1 MASELAFQY
10 FRQAVLNSIQTTV
23 NEVFNKSQ
31 ENCPMVTGVLRGSGG
46 ISQANPPVG
55 DYTIS
60 YNINNSAPYAQIV
73 EEGGFVNSYVR
84 RNSRTGKTHAVKGYG
99 VDGNFFIKNAI
110 TDVFSG
116 DYNLTVIQANEGSSG
131 YYINI

>member
-1 MASELAFQY
+1 MASELTWYY
-10 FRQAVLNSIQTTV
+10 FKQAILNSIQATV

-31 ENCPMVTGVLRGSGG
+31 ENCPVITGTLRGSGG
-46 ISQANPPVG
+46 ISQSNPPIG

-60 YNINNSAPYAQIV
+60 YNINDAAPYTQIV

-84 RNSRTGKTHAVKGYG
+84 RNRTGRTHAVKGYN
-99 VDGNFFIKNAI
+99 VDGKFFIKNAI

-116 DYNLTVIQANEGSSG
+116 DYNMTVIQANQGSSG

>member
-1 MASELAFQY
+1 M
-10 FRQAVLNSIQTTV
+10 NSIQTTV

-31 ENCPMVTGVLRGSGG
+31 ENCPVITGALRGSGG
-46 ISQANPPVG
+46 ISQSNPPVG

-60 YNINNSAPYAQIV
+60 YNINDAAPYTQIV

-84 RNSRTGKTHAVKGYG
+84 RNNRTGKTHAVKGYD
-99 VDGNFFIKNAI
+99 VDGKFFIKNAI
-110 TDVFSG
+110 TDIFSG
-116 DYNLTVIQANEGSSG
+116 NYNITVIQANQGSAG

>member
-1 MASELAFQY
+1 MASELTWYY
-10 FRQAVLNSIQTTV
+10 FKQAILNSIQATV

-31 ENCPMVTGVLRGSGG
+31 ENCPVITGTLRGSGG
-46 ISQANPPVG
+46 ISQSNPPIG

-60 YNINNSAPYAQIV
+60 YNINDAAPYTQIV

-84 RNSRTGKTHAVKGYG
+84 RNRTGRTHAVKGYN
-99 VDGNFFIKNAI
+99 VDGKFFIKNAI
-110 TDVFSG
+110 TDVFNG
-116 DYNLTVIQANEGSSG
+116 DYNMTVIQANQGSSG

>member
-1 MASELAFQY
+1 MASGLTWYY
-10 FRQAVLNSIQTTV
+10 FKQAILNSIQATV

-31 ENCPMVTGVLRGSGG
+31 ENCPVITGTLRGSGG
-46 ISQANPPVG
+46 ISQSNPPVG

-60 YNINNSAPYAQIV
+60 YNINDAAPYTQIV

-84 RNSRTGKTHAVKGYG
+84 RNRTGRTHAVKGYN
-99 VDGNFFIKNAI
+99 VDGKFFIKNAI

-116 DYNLTVIQANEGSSG
+116 DYNMTVIQANQGSSG

>member
-1 MASELAFQY
+1 MASELTWYY
-10 FRQAVLNSIQTTV
+10 FKQAILNSIQATV

-31 ENCPMVTGVLRGSGG
+31 ENCPVITGTLRGSGG
-46 ISQANPPVG
+46 ISQSNPPVG

-60 YNINNSAPYAQIV
+60 YNINDAAPYTQIV

-84 RNSRTGKTHAVKGYG
+84 RNRTGRTHAVKGYN
-99 VDGNFFIKNAI
+99 VDGKFFIKNAI

-116 DYNLTVIQANEGSSG
+116 DYNMTVIQANQGSSG